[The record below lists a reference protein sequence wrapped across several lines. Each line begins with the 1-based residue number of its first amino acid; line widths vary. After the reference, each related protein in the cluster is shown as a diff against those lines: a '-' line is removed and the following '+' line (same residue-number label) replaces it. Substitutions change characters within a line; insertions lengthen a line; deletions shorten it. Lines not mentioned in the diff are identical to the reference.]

1 MFDCIPF
8 VVSSKANFSFMISQI
23 IELTTYQSSF
33 QICHINS
40 KVHYFKDFYVK
51 KNDFLKLKILYQ
63 WQLSILEDKNACQ
76 SSKYYH
82 NNILNSLWNT

>member
-51 KNDFLKLKILYQ
+51 KNDFSKLKILYQ

-82 NNILNSLWNT
+82 NNILNCLWNT